1 MDYCSGSGL
10 GNGGCP
16 PGAYRA
22 YVAIQGP
29 MGDTG
34 PTGPQGEKGETGEA
48 GAQGIQG
55 PTGEAGEQG
64 QQGET
69 PTVTVAEDTP
79 VSYKLN
85 FKTSDQD
92 MTTPNLLAPFTE
104 YHVDLSA
111 ADSTLSV
118 PLKDLVLIYQRTS
131 SSSLRLSIAPKDAP
145 APVLADVR
153 RTTIYDGAVE
163 AQTMNNATISASVA
177 IDGTVYTNSQET
189 HNMRIRQQD
198 PATGLWSLCEVN
210 SFLSAGGARCS
221 VRVQWSEYDVDYPPP
236 TS

>member
-10 GNGGCP
+10 ENGGCP

-22 YVAIQGP
+22 YVAGV
-29 MGDTG
+29 
-34 PTGPQGEKGETGEA
+34 
-48 GAQGIQG
+48 QGIQG

-79 VSYKLN
+79 VSCKLN

-118 PLKDLVLIYQRTS
+118 PLKDLVLIYQRTP
-131 SSSLRLSIAPKDAP
+131 SSSLRLSIAPKDAA

-153 RTTIYDGAVE
+153 RTTI
-163 AQTMNNATISASVA
+163 
-177 IDGTVYTNSQET
+177 
-189 HNMRIRQQD
+189 
-198 PATGLWSLCEVN
+198 
-210 SFLSAGGARCS
+210 
-221 VRVQWSEYDVDYPPP
+221 
-236 TS
+236 

>member
-48 GAQGIQG
+48 GAQG
-55 PTGEAGEQG
+55 
-64 QQGET
+64 ET
-69 PTVTVAEDTP
+69 PAVTVAEDTP

>member
-10 GNGGCP
+10 GNGDCP

-29 MGDTG
+29 TGGTG
-34 PTGPQGEKGETGEA
+34 PTGP
-48 GAQGIQG
+48 
-55 PTGEAGEQG
+55 
-64 QQGET
+64 QGET

-111 ADSTLSV
+111 AGSTLSV

-131 SSSLRLSIAPKDAP
+131 SSSLRLSIAPKDAA

-153 RTTIYDGAVE
+153 WTTIYDGAVE

-221 VRVQWSEYDVDYPPP
+221 VRVQWSEYNVDYPPP
-236 TS
+236 TA

>member
-10 GNGGCP
+10 GNSGCP

-55 PTGEAGEQG
+55 PRGETGPTGPQGEKGETGEAGVQGIQDPTGEAGEQG

-104 YHVDLSA
+104 YHVDLFRCA
-111 ADSTLSV
+111 RYETYVCGGPVYGLS
-118 PLKDLVLIYQRTS
+118 
-131 SSSLRLSIAPKDAP
+131 
-145 APVLADVR
+145 DV
-153 RTTIYDGAVE
+153 TA
-163 AQTMNNATISASVA
+163 
-177 IDGTVYTNSQET
+177 
-189 HNMRIRQQD
+189 
-198 PATGLWSLCEVN
+198 
-210 SFLSAGGARCS
+210 LSAGMGGRRGSGLRHGLGARRLRREARPAGERLS
-221 VRVQWSEYDVDYPPP
+221 FRRPARRHDRGIRRGQRRLAVQPFVQRN
-236 TS
+236 

>member
-34 PTGPQGEKGETGEA
+34 PTGP
-48 GAQGIQG
+48 
-55 PTGEAGEQG
+55 
-64 QQGET
+64 QGET

-118 PLKDLVLIYQRTS
+118 PLKDLVLIY
-131 SSSLRLSIAPKDAP
+131 
-145 APVLADVR
+145 
-153 RTTIYDGAVE
+153 
-163 AQTMNNATISASVA
+163 
-177 IDGTVYTNSQET
+177 
-189 HNMRIRQQD
+189 
-198 PATGLWSLCEVN
+198 
-210 SFLSAGGARCS
+210 
-221 VRVQWSEYDVDYPPP
+221 
-236 TS
+236 